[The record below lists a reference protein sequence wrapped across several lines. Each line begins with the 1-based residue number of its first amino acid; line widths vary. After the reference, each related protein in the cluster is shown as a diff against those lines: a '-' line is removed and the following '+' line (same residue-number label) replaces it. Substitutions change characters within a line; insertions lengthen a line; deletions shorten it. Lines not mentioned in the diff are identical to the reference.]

1 MTILGAGPHGETVRS
16 DDKAVIEAWRA
27 SAPGFST
34 HLEDGRIWV
43 FTPGSEAEAMFL
55 KVGEPA
61 KSVTR
66 IGVGP
71 MGKSVRSDDG
81 AVIDAYLDAKEHID
95 AIKGEFAIY
104 HEDGRIWVFEAH
116 SKAHKMYMDVGEPA
130 KSVTILGAGPQGQ
143 TVRSDDKSVILAWR
157 ASADGFATHIEDGR
171 VWVFEPGSEA
181 EAMFLKV
188 GEPAKSVTRI
198 GVGPMGMSVRS
209 NDGSIID
216 AYLEAVY

>member
-1 MTILGAGPHGETVRS
+1 MLAYGETVRS

-43 FTPGSEAEAMFL
+43 FTPGSEAETMFL

-104 HEDGRIWVFEAH
+104 REDGRIWVFEAH

-130 KSVTILGAGPQGQ
+130 KSVTILGAGPQAKPYAAMINQLSRRG
-143 TVRSDDKSVILAWR
+143 VLLPMALPLISKMVVS
-157 ASADGFATHIEDGR
+157 
-171 VWVFEPGSEA
+171 GSLNQAVKPET
-181 EAMFLKV
+181 MFLKV

-209 NDGSIID
+209 NDGSVID